1 MDWKV
6 NKHVIIPEGTKLS
19 ERMFQYNNIVETITL
34 PDDITFLPEYF
45 CFGCKNL
52 KAVLGG
58 RNVKVVSYNTFEN
71 CSQLHHLDFIPKIGY
86 WAYDRFSKEYNLKI
100 VRELRIT
107 DFCNSYSMNDKQYGY
122 VLHKQ
127 NNEYL
132 IWNITAK
139 KYVYAV
145 IHSDI
150 PLYSYVEFL
159 YKYSMIFD
167 TNNASLNIE
176 RNFVDNIS
184 LASDEDVD
192 KFINID
198 DAKAYINGCFSYIK
212 KINAMKETVINYIDS
227 LNIKEIIESY
237 TVSIDE
243 HIRTKIGDDDTY
255 TLNEFAYSNANPSDV
270 YLGKL
275 LPSYSKKT
283 RESGYCTFSYMTD
296 KEKETYKDK
305 ENTVKFEA
313 LHQYSK
319 EEHITSLIDAYIRYL
334 YRRTNI
340 YQEVLDAV
348 NILNKNREY
357 IRSSMSWNSD
367 YSFYWDNISQFTF
380 KLNDKLNSPI
390 FKK

>member
-34 PDDITFLPEYF
+34 PDDITFLPAYF

-86 WAYDRFSKEYNLKI
+86 RAYDRFSKEYNLEI

-107 DFCNSYSMNDKQYGY
+107 DFCNSYLNKKQYGY

-127 NNEYL
+127 NEEYL

-150 PLYSYVEFL
+150 SLYSYIEFL
-159 YKYSMIFD
+159 YKYSMICV
-167 TNNASLNIE
+167 TNNTSLNIE

-198 DAKAYINGCFSYIK
+198 DAKAYINGRFSYIK
-212 KINAMKETVINYIDS
+212 KINAMKMTVINYIDS
-227 LNIKEIIESY
+227 LNIEEIIESY
-237 TVSIDE
+237 TVSIHE
-243 HIRTKIGDDDTY
+243 HIRTKIGGDDTY
-255 TLNEFAYSNANPSDV
+255 TLNESANSNANPSDV
-270 YLGKL
+270 YLRKL
-275 LPSYSKKT
+275 LPSYSKETEK
-283 RESGYCTFSYMTD
+283 SGYCTFSYMTD

-305 ENTVKFEA
+305 EKSVKFEA
-313 LHQYSK
+313 MRQYSK
-319 EEHITSLIDAYIRYL
+319 GEHITSLIDAYIRYL

-340 YQEVLDAV
+340 YQEVLEAV
-348 NILNKNREY
+348 NFLNKNRKY
-357 IRSSMSWNSD
+357 IRSFMSWD
-367 YSFYWDNISQFTF
+367 YYYWDDISQFTF
-380 KLNDKLNSPI
+380 KLNENLNS
-390 FKK
+390 